1 MTLDLLT
8 ASTTFATLVSLI
20 SDFRDKHKEPT
31 DDDHQKFLEWLSEN
45 RHDDIK
51 NILEQN
57 QESIISI
64 KAILKQDYRIISGK
78 LQSIDSKLA
87 SLLSEDVLF
96 SKLVEAINPKNKLSQ
111 QAVDILIQF
120 ENSQASEM
128 FEVGTYIDGTLYT
141 FTDGLQG
148 QLNYS
153 ELRFIKDDL
162 KKLVE
167 LGLLGQSS
175 SSSGKR
181 VFQYTRRAN
190 DFVKTIRN

>member
-20 SDFRDKHKEPT
+20 SDFRVKHKEPA
-31 DDDHQKFLEWLSEN
+31 DDDHLKFLEWLSEN
-45 RHDDIK
+45 RHYEIK
-51 NILEQN
+51 VILEQN
-57 QESIISI
+57 QETIISI
-64 KAILKQDYRIISGK
+64 KAILNQDYKIISGK

-128 FEVGTYIDGTLYT
+128 SDLGMYLDGTLYM
-141 FTDGLQG
+141 FIDGLQG

-153 ELRFIKDDL
+153 ESRFIKDDL

-167 LGLLGQSS
+167 LGLLTQSS
-175 SSSGKR
+175 NSAGRKA
-181 VFQYTRRAN
+181 FQYTRRAS
-190 DFVKTIRN
+190 DFVETIKK